1 MTTKSDHSSTVTS
14 SHEPQRPRS
23 RTRRVALGV
32 AASLAGAG
40 AVALVCTQI
49 IPSTSFA
56 SSRHPVPNATGQTNC
71 AAVPSVCG
79 FPDATNTGVPPGTK
93 LKTVPGQVSS
103 GPGWHFDSRGWVEVD
118 GNGAVL
124 SGLNIPYNLDISAS
138 NVTIKDVKVQASGQS
153 SFGVSLRHTSDV
165 TVENSTIQGV
175 NGGAGRLMVGVKD
188 IYGDST
194 GIAVLNNNISRTS
207 TGVQVAAGLV
217 QGNYIHSMGYIAGDH
232 INGVTVGGG
241 TTPLTV
247 QDNTILVNHSQTD
260 AVSLFQDTQVEANKV
275 ISNNLLAGGGYAI
288 YGGDEK
294 ASGSP
299 AATNIVIENNRFSR
313 IYYPDG
319 GVYGPVAA
327 FSFHGIGDV
336 WSGNVWDNT
345 GRVIP

>member
-153 SFGVSLRHTSDV
+153 SISASNVTIKDVKVQASGQSSFGVSLRHTSDV

-188 IYGDST
+188 IYGD
-194 GIAVLNNNISRTS
+194 
-207 TGVQVAAGLV
+207 
-217 QGNYIHSMGYIAGDH
+217 
-232 INGVTVGGG
+232 
-241 TTPLTV
+241 
-247 QDNTILVNHSQTD
+247 
-260 AVSLFQDTQVEANKV
+260 
-275 ISNNLLAGGGYAI
+275 
-288 YGGDEK
+288 
-294 ASGSP
+294 
-299 AATNIVIENNRFSR
+299 
-313 IYYPDG
+313 
-319 GVYGPVAA
+319 
-327 FSFHGIGDV
+327 
-336 WSGNVWDNT
+336 
-345 GRVIP
+345 